1 MELGQETKR
10 NKKHD
15 KVKYSNNYFVKD
27 HTGFYVLKHKM
38 KLKPKAK
45 LEKLKAVYGWS
56 FSRNITTVSKNQSLT
71 IKRALASRFEGM
83 LLPRSMYINI
93 CVGVFLLAPAN

>member
-1 MELGQETKR
+1 MELRQETKRNQYGTNAELGQETKR

-45 LEKLKAVYGWS
+45 LRKIKS
-56 FSRNITTVSKNQSLT
+56 SL
-71 IKRALASRFEGM
+71 
-83 LLPRSMYINI
+83 
-93 CVGVFLLAPAN
+93 

>member
-15 KVKYSNNYFVKD
+15 KVKYSNNYFVND
-27 HTGFYVLKHKM
+27 HTGFYVLKQKM

-45 LEKLKAVYGWS
+45 LRKIKS
-56 FSRNITTVSKNQSLT
+56 SL
-71 IKRALASRFEGM
+71 
-83 LLPRSMYINI
+83 
-93 CVGVFLLAPAN
+93 

>member
-15 KVKYSNNYFVKD
+15 KVQYSNNYFVKD

-45 LEKLKAVYGWS
+45 LEKLKAVY
-56 FSRNITTVSKNQSLT
+56 
-71 IKRALASRFEGM
+71 E
-83 LLPRSMYINI
+83 
-93 CVGVFLLAPAN
+93 